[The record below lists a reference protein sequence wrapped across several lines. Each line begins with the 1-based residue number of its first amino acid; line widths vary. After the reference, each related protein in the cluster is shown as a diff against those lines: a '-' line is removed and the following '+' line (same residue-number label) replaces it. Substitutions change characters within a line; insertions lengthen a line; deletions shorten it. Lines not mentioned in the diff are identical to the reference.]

1 MKGFNETVE
10 EPAASILYVEDN
22 FDNRILVL
30 RILEAEGYRVLE
42 AEEARE
48 GMEIAQR
55 VRPDLILVDISMPGI
70 DGLTFTTILKSDPA
84 LNAIPV
90 VAITANVMRG
100 DRERSLAAGCDG
112 YIQKPID
119 VDTLPKQIARF
130 LQHSNQ
136 GAGTPEET
144 DTCLPM
150 SKTQPSLSS
159 KTTYPISS

>member
-1 MKGFNETVE
+1 VKSLKEAVE

-30 RILEAEGYRVLE
+30 RILEAEGYHVLE
-42 AEEARE
+42 AEGARE
-48 GMEIAQR
+48 GMEIAQQM
-55 VRPDLILVDISMPGI
+55 RPDLILVDISMPGI

-119 VDTLPKQIARF
+119 VDTLPRQVARF
-130 LQHSNQ
+130 LQHSKPD
-136 GAGTPEET
+136 GDTPEEM
-144 DTCLPM
+144 DTCLQM